1 MGEITLKKGTPECD
15 IHNDLYALH
24 LKFGKVEDSPKYWDV
39 VVNEIGKVAKKYH
52 KTEMQKFAECTLIAF
67 ADYLNAKAVG
77 KQNYTAKMI
86 AEIITCGRTKEE
98 VAEIIKEMGVTK

>member
-24 LKFGKVEDSPKYWDV
+24 LKFGKVEDNPKYWDS

-52 KTEMQKFAECTLIAF
+52 KTEVHKFAECTLIAF
-67 ADYLNAKAVG
+67 ADYLNTKAVG
-77 KQNYTAKMI
+77 KENYTARII
-86 AEIITCGRTKEE
+86 AEIIRCGRSDNE
-98 VAEIIKEMGVTK
+98 VEEIIKELGVKK